1 MNDYFKTAVRLL
13 KIIYQEDITAIS
25 QILIAETENDTEI
38 ILSYLDC
45 VEEFVVKVKEK
56 IKENK

>member
-1 MNDYFKTAVRLL
+1 MNEYLKMAVKLL
-13 KIIYQEDITAIS
+13 RSVYQEDITAIS
-25 QILIAETENDTEI
+25 QILVAEAENDTEI

-45 VEEFVVKVKEK
+45 VEEFVVKIKEK

>member
-13 KIIYQEDITAIS
+13 KTIYQEDITAIS
-25 QILIAETENDTEI
+25 QILVAEAENDTEI

-45 VEEFVVKVKEK
+45 VEEFVAQIKEK
-56 IKENK
+56 IKKNK